1 MAWRVDHHRG
11 SWSTILRGGVP
22 YRGVEKNK
30 ERGWSSIGIE
40 GAEYHCEM
48 AVKYKRER
56 GRVQNSAS
64 DFYF

>member
-1 MAWRVDHHRG
+1 M
-11 SWSTILRGGVP
+11 RGGVP

-56 GRVQNSAS
+56 
-64 DFYF
+64 